1 MSWVCLMQNKEVI
14 AVARQQDSL
23 PGTGEIQYCL
33 VWFGCQVSLADREY
47 IMTVSP
53 QHLYQQMRL
62 GILINEQA

>member
-1 MSWVCLMQNKEVI
+1 V
-14 AVARQQDSL
+14 
-23 PGTGEIQYCL
+23 GTGEIQYCL